1 MERFEPIFFDD
12 AKKFLEKL
20 EELSSQEGS
29 RFVFRGQS
37 NAGWCLLP
45 VAHRNND
52 QSKVIDEFVDRNVC
66 QYRKFI
72 KIFRWKDETE
82 ERFKIRFE
90 LALRYFVETQ
100 LIHLFHETALEW
112 ELLQYYNQP
121 VGIASHQ
128 HIKHYLTSCEVPFR
142 TDNHP
147 MEVKA
152 QLHGV
157 PTKRLDVSGS
167 YQAAIYYALSGM
179 SQTYSNDIV
188 VWALRLP
195 LPFSQAHTIVSA
207 DSLPNFRHRGNW
219 IHQMLADPYSDHD
232 YYFSNRQ
239 RAPFERKLHKTTNFR
254 LLLSHSEIERL
265 RQEFEISDPFPY
277 VFGIPIFE
285 PLSKV
290 ENRIN
295 CRRAMFNKLIDEKAS
310 ELKIDW
316 EKVPPDEDWQHLRS
330 NTRMIYRHKTE
341 DCCHLVYSDGIRY
354 TYLDSSFEYV
364 YGVLFSDVFSGESSD
379 EIDVDGRT
387 PSWLQTHQ
395 DSDFLVYLRV

>member
-1 MERFEPIFFDD
+1 MFRGAI
-12 AKKFLEKL
+12 KL
-20 EELSSQEGS
+20 PYTMHFPGCHKPTLTTLSSGLFVCRYRFRRRTPLS
-29 RFVFRGQS
+29 RR
-37 NAGWCLLP
+37 
-45 VAHRNND
+45 
-52 QSKVIDEFVDRNVC
+52 I
-66 QYRKFI
+66 
-72 KIFRWKDETE
+72 
-82 ERFKIRFE
+82 
-90 LALRYFVETQ
+90 
-100 LIHLFHETALEW
+100 
-112 ELLQYYNQP
+112 
-121 VGIASHQ
+121 
-128 HIKHYLTSCEVPFR
+128 PFR
-142 TDNHP
+142 
-147 MEVKA
+147 
-152 QLHGV
+152 
-157 PTKRLDVSGS
+157 
-167 YQAAIYYALSGM
+167 I
-179 SQTYSNDIV
+179 
-188 VWALRLP
+188 
-195 LPFSQAHTIVSA
+195 
-207 DSLPNFRHRGNW
+207 FRHRGNW

-364 YGVLFSDVFSGESSD
+364 YGVLFSDVFSGESS
-379 EIDVDGRT
+379 E
-387 PSWLQTHQ
+387 
-395 DSDFLVYLRV
+395 